1 MTDTTHDLVLTGARL
16 LDPAEGLDTQA
27 DIAFA
32 DGRIAAIGT
41 GLRGTTRRDCT
52 GFIVTPGLIDLHT
65 HVYWGGSAL
74 GVDPLGYACKTAA
87 ATLVDTGSA
96 GPGNYAG
103 FAAHV
108 IAPSPVRIFAYLH
121 VSIAGVYA
129 FSREVMV
136 GESRNL
142 ALLSP
147 REAVRVAREHPE
159 TVIGIK
165 IRLGRRTSGDHGL
178 APLAYAMDVAEATGL
193 PIMAHIDEAPPRY
206 EDLCAALRPGD
217 VLTHAFR
224 PFPNTP
230 MDASGRVR
238 DAVLDARA
246 RGVIFDIGH
255 GQGSFAFATAR
266 AMLAAGFAPDVI
278 SSDVHALCIDGPA
291 HDLVT
296 TMTKFLHLGMDLSD
310 IVRASTAAPAA
321 AVRRPEIARLA
332 VGAPG
337 DASLLALEEGSF
349 TLRDVRGETETAC
362 QRIAARGLVLG
373 GAWHD
378 AGPVAA

>member
-1 MTDTTHDLVLTGARL
+1 MTHDLVLKGARL
-16 LDPAEGLDTQA
+16 LDPAEGLDRIA

-32 DGRIAAIGT
+32 EGRIAAIGDE
-41 GLRGTTRRDCT
+41 LEGTTVRDCT
-52 GFIVTPGLIDLHT
+52 GLIVTPGLVDLHT

-74 GVDPLGYACKTAA
+74 GVDPLAYARKTAA

-108 IAPSPVRIFAYLH
+108 IAPSPVRIIAYLH

-136 GESRNL
+136 GESRDL
-142 ALLSP
+142 DLLSP
-147 REAVRVAREHPE
+147 REAVRVAGEHPE

-165 IRLGRRTSGDHGL
+165 IRLGRRTSGTHGL
-178 APLAYAMDVAEATGL
+178 GALAYAMDVAEATGL

-206 EDLCAALRPGD
+206 ADLCAALRPGD

-224 PFPNTP
+224 PFPNAP
-230 MDASGRVR
+230 VKGDGRIPEDVWR
-238 DAVLDARA
+238 ARE

-255 GQGSFAFATAR
+255 GQGSFGFATAR
-266 AMLAAGFAPDVI
+266 AMLAAGFPPDVI

-296 TMTKFLHLGMDLSD
+296 TMTKFLHLGMDLPQ
-310 IVRASTAAPAA
+310 IVRACTTAPAA
-321 AVRRPEIARLA
+321 AIRRPQIARLA
-332 VGAPG
+332 IGAPA
-337 DASLLALEEGSF
+337 DASLLAIEDGSF
-349 TLRDVRGETETAC
+349 GLRDVRGETETAS

-373 GAWHD
+373 GTWHD
-378 AGPVAA
+378 AGPAAV

>member
-1 MTDTTHDLVLTGARL
+1 MTCPDSFR
-16 LDPAEGLDTQA
+16 AEGLDRIA

-32 DGRIAAIGT
+32 RGMVAEIGNGLAGERIE
-41 GLRGTTRRDCT
+41 DCT
-52 GFIVTPGLIDLHT
+52 GLIVAPGLIDLHT

-74 GVDPLGYACKTAA
+74 GVDPLAYAKKTAA

-103 FAAHV
+103 FATHV
-108 IAPSPVRIFAYLH
+108 IAPSPVRILAYLH
-121 VSIAGVYA
+121 ISIAGVFA

-136 GESRNL
+136 GESRDL

-147 REAVRVAREHPE
+147 REAVRVAREHPD

-165 IRLGRRTSGDHGL
+165 VRLGRRTSGDHGI
-178 APLAYAMDVAEATGL
+178 APLAYAMDVAERTGL
-193 PIMAHIDEAPPRY
+193 PVMAHIDEAPPRY

-224 PFPNTP
+224 PFPNAP
-230 MDASGRVR
+230 IGADGRVR
-238 DAVLDARA
+238 EAVLEARA
-246 RGVIFDIGH
+246 RGVVFDIGH
-255 GQGSFAFATAR
+255 GQGSFAFETAK

-296 TMTKFLHLGMDLSD
+296 TMTKFLHLGMDLPA
-310 IVRASTAAPAA
+310 ILRACTAAPAA
-321 AVRRPEIARLA
+321 AIRRPEIARLA

-337 DASLLALEEGSF
+337 DASILALEDGSF
-349 TLRDVRGETETAC
+349 ELRDVRGATETASR
-362 QRIAARGLVLG
+362 RIAARGLVLG
-373 GAWHD
+373 GTLL
-378 AGPVAA
+378 